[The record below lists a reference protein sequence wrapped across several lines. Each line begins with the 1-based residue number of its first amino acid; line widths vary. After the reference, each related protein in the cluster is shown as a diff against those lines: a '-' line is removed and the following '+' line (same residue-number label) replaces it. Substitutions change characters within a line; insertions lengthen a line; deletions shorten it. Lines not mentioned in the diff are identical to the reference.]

1 MLVILRYV
9 CYEYDEL
16 NALHKVKIEI
26 FIATLV
32 NVGIFKPV
40 DKLHLQKLLKCLL
53 RPEKPRKV
61 RTT

>member
-40 DKLHLQKLLKCLL
+40 DKLHLQKLL
-53 RPEKPRKV
+53 
-61 RTT
+61 